1 MHPAVEPLS
10 RAVCLLSNVLRVP
23 RLRPSSLASLTIAML
38 WGQVAPAC
46 PNNAVDATGVC
57 CPSGLADAAGGCCS
71 AGAVLDGPGLCC
83 SSGYVSLPLLRVM
96 LAEECGC
103 QHPCLPQCQP
113 ASPAMW
119 CKISACCF
127 VKLEQ
132 SSILPEVSDRRG
144 AILSLECYVYGD
156 ARLHNHL
163 KACLQ
168 VNLITSYVLDTLM
181 FTDAAMHMCDFSP

>member
-1 MHPAVEPLS
+1 M
-10 RAVCLLSNVLRVP
+10 CLLSNALRVP
-23 RLRPSSLASLTIAML
+23 RLRPSSLASLTLTML
-38 WGQVAPAC
+38 WVQVAPAC
-46 PNNAVDATGVC
+46 PDNAVDATGVC

-83 SSGYVSLPLLRVM
+83 SSGCLSLPLLRVT
-96 LAEECGC
+96 LAEPCRC
-103 QHPCLPQCQP
+103 QRPCLPQCQP
-113 ASPAMW
+113 ASSAMW

-127 VKLEQ
+127 VRILEQ
-132 SSILPEVSDRRG
+132 SSSLPEVSDRMS

-168 VNLITSYVLDTLM
+168 VNCITSYVLGTLM
-181 FTDAAMHMCDFSP
+181 LTHAAIHMCDFSP